1 MISILIP
8 VYNYDIRTLV
18 HDLYQQA
25 EKLNVDYEIIV
36 ADDKSESKF
45 RKINKIITG
54 LKNVKYIELDQNIG
68 RSKIRNKLADISS
81 FDFLLFMDCD
91 SKIIKSDFLKKYIEF
106 CLTKDVV
113 VYGGRIYDVKPS
125 DDQLYLHWV
134 FGKEREE
141 IPTEIRSIQPNACF
155 MTNNFLINKALFNKI
170 RFNEFIRRYGHEDTL
185 FGYELKVNNVKII
198 HIDNPLI
205 HTGLEKCDDFIRK
218 TQAGLNNLKIIV
230 SQNGYLKELIND
242 ITVLKYYNILK
253 IFRLR
258 YVFSL
263 IFNGL
268 KPVILKNL
276 CSRNPKLYLFDFF
289 KLGFL
294 TSLMLKK

>member
-8 VYNYDIRTLV
+8 VYNFDIRKLV
-18 HDLYQQA
+18 NDLYQQA
-25 EKLNVDYEIIV
+25 EDLHVDYEIIV
-36 ADDKSESKF
+36 ADDKSENSF
-45 RKINKIITG
+45 REVNRDIARLNEV
-54 LKNVKYIELDQNIG
+54 NYIELDQNVG
-68 RSKIRNKLADISS
+68 RSKIRNKLAD
-81 FDFLLFMDCD
+81 FAAYEFLLFMDCD
-91 SKIIKSDFLKKYIEF
+91 SEIVKSDFLKKYLEYCTPSDF
-106 CLTKDVV
+106 V
-113 VYGGRIYDVKPS
+113 VYGGRIYDTKPADS
-125 DDQLYLHWV
+125 QLYLHWV

-141 IPTEIRSIQPNACF
+141 ISSDVRAIQPNACF
-155 MTNNFLINKALFNKI
+155 MTNNFLINKVLFNKI

-185 FGYELKVNNVKII
+185 FGYELKVNHIDII

-230 SQNGYLKELIND
+230 GQNGYSNDMIND
-242 ITVLKYYNILK
+242 ITVLRYYNLLK

-258 YVFSL
+258 YLFSF

-268 KPVILKNL
+268 KPVVIRNL
-276 CSRNPKLYLFDFF
+276 CGKNPKLFVFDFF